1 MEMVFV
7 ELLFLSFL
15 CSKTK
20 TLKKVTKQLAGAGIV
35 ACRPLLIP
43 LWSYQSTGIIMA
55 SEASEASDTAM
66 KLGVVRSA
74 AELDVPARI
83 CVTALSLR

>member
-55 SEASEASDTAM
+55 SEASDTAM